1 MSLFKAR
8 RLSSY
13 ASLFVLCSA
22 AVAAFAGC
30 ESASPTA
37 GSDSDSEAA
46 PAADVADEV
55 ATPPPAPIPDPCGIA
70 PACDPSVDE
79 HSFPV
84 SPSLVVTRNTES
96 FPGLQDAP
104 ILDEH
109 FPLVDVV
116 NQLIA
121 QAGASESADEWLQ
134 RLWDTQNPAPGV
146 FTEPFQPHCDDAGS
160 TINGFP
166 VDCPRNEGALASGI
180 KTADFTP
187 IAVFNRFDLAPL
199 DGTHCGEY
207 RIIYAQ
213 NPETA
218 PGVTGRN
225 FIIFEGQLPNPNPGC
240 GIESCR
246 PVEEFWRN
254 LATLPNQTE
263 VGNHLRKFY
272 FDGLPG
278 FTPVIEI
285 HHYGFNDGKP
295 VAEGGY
301 GSSGGQIRTNQFV
314 DGPGAPAQWEL
325 REFHTDV
332 QCDGGGCKLYSRPV
346 SVKNNPFFQ
355 LFDVAST
362 NPAAPGFQG
371 SFTSPSGASQVV
383 SLAVTDPNVVTNL
396 STIAMNIDDK
406 FNAGQSFS
414 DSPIEAYPPQ
424 FAPGPD
430 PFHDAVANE
439 LTAIGSGLTPEEIVE
454 RAQTQS
460 CAGCHETSNG
470 HPVGGGLT
478 WPHSNKFTHVNEDGT
493 RSQALRC
500 VFLPHRQSVGI
511 GFLQSCGAAPDPRV
525 PGDVDCEAFGGDGKV
540 AVPPGKIVVKPNANA
555 AAPNQKKTLG
565 GGSAVN

>member
-1 MSLFKAR
+1 MSLSKAR
-8 RLSSY
+8 RPSSY

-22 AVAAFAGC
+22 AFAAFAGC
-30 ESASPTA
+30 ESASPTT
-37 GSDSDSEAA
+37 GSDSDSEAL
-46 PAADVADEV
+46 PAADVKDEV

-70 PACDPSVDE
+70 PACDPSIDD

-96 FPGLQDAP
+96 FPGTADAP
-104 ILDEH
+104 ILDEN

-134 RLWDTQNPAPGV
+134 RLWDTQNKSPGV
-146 FTEPFQPHCDDAGS
+146 FTEPFQPHCDDAGA

-166 VDCPRNEGALASGI
+166 VDCERNEGALAHVV
-180 KTADFTP
+180 KTGDFTP

-207 RIIYAQ
+207 RIIYAM
-213 NPETA
+213 NPEA
-218 PGVTGRN
+218 GGVTGRN

-240 GIESCR
+240 GIEACR
-246 PVEEFWRN
+246 PVEQFWRD
-254 LATLPNQTE
+254 LATLPDPSA
-263 VGNHLRKFY
+263 VGHELRRFY
-272 FDGLPG
+272 FKGIDG
-278 FTPVIEI
+278 FTPVVEV
-285 HHYGFNDGKP
+285 HHYGFNDGKS

-314 DGPGAPAQWEL
+314 NGPNPTAWEL

-332 QCDGGGCKLYSRPV
+332 QCDGGVCKLYSKPV

-362 NPAAPGFQG
+362 NPFAPAFQG
-371 SFTSPSGASQVV
+371 TFTAPSGASQVS

-396 STIAMNIDDK
+396 STIAMNIDDQ

-414 DSPIEAYPPQ
+414 DSPLEAYPPQ

-430 PFHDAVANE
+430 PFHDAVSIE
-439 LTAIGSGLTPEEIVE
+439 LSSIGSGLTPEEIVE

-470 HPVGGGLT
+470 HSVGGGLT
-478 WPHSNKFTHVNEDGT
+478 WPQSNKFTHVNEDGT

-511 GFLQSCGAAPDPRV
+511 GFLQSCGTAPDPV
-525 PGDVDCEAFGGDGKV
+525 IPGDVDCGAFGGDGKV
-540 AVPPGKIVVKPNANA
+540 VVPPGKIVVNPA
-555 AAPNQKKTLG
+555 AGKASAPNQKKTLG
-565 GGSAVN
+565 GGSAIN